1 MKVKGYTIEPGADL
15 TVEGGAPDVNGG
27 GVLNGSHVLFMFLF
41 RRMLRRNMRLL
52 GLFISGLV
60 VRPPGQATLYE
71 NQKPPS
77 AVERIAIHH

>member
-1 MKVKGYTIEPGADL
+1 VKVKGYTIEPGADL

-60 VRPPGQATLYE
+60 VRPPERAH
-71 NQKPPS
+71 KPRTGPLGRTS
-77 AVERIAIHH
+77 RLP